1 MAAVVGHL
9 LAGRYEIERVVG
21 AGGMAT
27 VFRAFDTVLERPVAL
42 KVLDEEQMADEQ
54 SVERFSHEAR
64 AVARLA
70 HPNIVAVLDRGE
82 QDGRRF
88 IVFEHVEGETLKER
102 LDREAPLPPR
112 EVADLGAAVARAL
125 DCAHANG
132 VVHRD
137 IKPQNV
143 LLTADGVPKVSDFG
157 IARSAASSGS
167 TDPGTVL
174 GTSSYIAPEQARG
187 EQAGPETDV
196 YSLGCVLFELLTGRP
211 PYEGP
216 TFYAVAVR
224 HVREPVPDV
233 RAARPD
239 CPPELASVIERCLA
253 KASEER
259 PTAAEVAAELTA
271 IADQPTYPSP
281 ADERTLVISRRPVT
295 VHGRGRRR
303 RRVLTV
309 LAVALL
315 VAAALGAAALL
326 TGWRSS
332 AQGGGGPVR
341 VVAVATYDPVGS
353 DGEHDET
360 ISGATDGDPT
370 TAWTSE
376 GYGDLHAT
384 KAGVGLVLDAGSAG
398 GLSSLT
404 VTSDLPG
411 WTAEIKAGNS
421 PTDFS
426 EARTVGA
433 PQVAGP
439 RTTWTLDHVDAR
451 FYLIWITAMERD
463 SAGKQRAHVNEV
475 TARS

>member
-1 MAAVVGHL
+1 VAPVVGHS

-21 AGGMAT
+21 TGGMAT

-42 KVLDEEQMADEQ
+42 KVLDEDQTSDEQ
-54 SVERFSHEAR
+54 SLERFSHEAR

-82 QDGRRF
+82 QDGRKF

-102 LDREAPLPPR
+102 IEREAPLPPR
-112 EVADLGAAVARAL
+112 QVAELGAAVARAL
-125 DCAHANG
+125 DCAHTNG

-143 LLTADGVPKVSDFG
+143 LLTADGVPKVTDFG

-187 EQAGPETDV
+187 ERVGPETDV
-196 YSLGCVLFELLTGRP
+196 YSLGCVLFELLSGRP
-211 PYEGP
+211 PYDGP

-239 CPPELASVIERCLA
+239 CPPALSELVERCLA
-253 KASEER
+253 KSPEER
-259 PTAAEVAAELTA
+259 PSAAEAATQLTA
-271 IADQPTYPSP
+271 IAEEPVAEPVD
-281 ADERTLVISRRPVT
+281 DRTLVISRHPRT
-295 VHGRGRRR
+295 VHRRR
-303 RRVLTV
+303 RRGRL
-309 LAVALL
+309 ALL
-315 VAAALGAAALL
+315 AIAGLAAAALGLAVLL
-326 TGWRSS
+326 TSGNDTG
-332 AQGGGGPVR
+332 QGGSPVR
-341 VVAVATYDPVGS
+341 VQAVATYDPVGG

-360 ISGATDGDPT
+360 IVGATDGDPS

-376 GYGDLHAT
+376 GYSDLHAT
-384 KAGVGLVLDAGSAG
+384 KEGVGLVLDAGSAG
-398 GLSSLT
+398 GLSTLT

-421 PTDFS
+421 LDF
-426 EARTVGA
+426 AQAGTVGEA
-433 PQVAGP
+433 QVAG
-439 RTTWTLDHVDAR
+439 RETTWSLDHVDAR
-451 FYLIWITAMERD
+451 YYLIWITAMERD

-475 TARS
+475 TARN

>member
-1 MAAVVGHL
+1 VATVVGHL

-21 AGGMAT
+21 TGGMAT

-42 KVLDEEQMADEQ
+42 KVLDEDQTSDEQ
-54 SVERFSHEAR
+54 SLERFSHEAR

-82 QDGRRF
+82 QGGRKF

-102 LDREAPLPPR
+102 IEREAPLPPR
-112 EVADLGAAVARAL
+112 EVAELGAAVARAL
-125 DCAHANG
+125 DCAHTND

-143 LLTADGVPKVSDFG
+143 LLTADGVPKVTDFG

-187 EQAGPETDV
+187 ERVGPETDV

-211 PYEGP
+211 PYDGP

-233 RAARPD
+233 LAARPD
-239 CPPELASVIERCLA
+239 CPPALASLVERCLA
-253 KASEER
+253 KAPEER
-259 PTAAEVAAELTA
+259 PSAAEAAAQLTA
-271 IADQPTYPSP
+271 IAEEPEAEPLD
-281 ADERTLVISRRPVT
+281 DRTLVISRRPRT
-295 VHGRGRRR
+295 VHRRRHRGRF
-303 RRVLTV
+303 
-309 LAVALL
+309 ALL
-315 VAAALGAAALL
+315 VVVGLAAATLGAALLL
-326 TGWRSS
+326 TGWNN
-332 AQGGGGPVR
+332 AAEGGSPVR
-341 VVAVATYDPVGS
+341 VQAVATYDPVGG

-360 ISGATDGDPT
+360 IAGATDGDPS

-376 GYGDLHAT
+376 GYSDLHAT
-384 KAGVGLVLDAGSAG
+384 KEGVGLVLDAGAVG
-398 GLSSLT
+398 GLTSLT

-421 PTDFS
+421 LDFAQ
-426 EARTVGA
+426 ARTVGEA
-433 PQVAGP
+433 QVAG
-439 RTTWTLDHVDAR
+439 RQTTWRLDHVDAR
-451 FYLIWITAMERD
+451 YYLIWITAMERD